1 MRTYLTLSTCLHSR
15 LIIRDDSSTEYSIAD
30 LQHWAVGAAH
40 EVDVAAWASK
50 RGPDGKDHGLM
61 HHFVYQTTA
70 DVLVLLDSD
79 LVVAYDWWQTLER
92 LMALASPSCLAIA
105 SKRSEASCIN
115 NFHSDKLSRHTLR
128 HPRAPFRII
137 RCMMCFTSRSAE
149 PCMCS

>member
-61 HHFVYQTTA
+61 HHFVYQTIA

-92 LMALASPSCLAIA
+92 LMALASRTPLVGSLYRTSNVRNHHITDCGALCCSASSLVLRGLCCLV
-105 SKRSEASCIN
+105 
-115 NFHSDKLSRHTLR
+115 
-128 HPRAPFRII
+128 
-137 RCMMCFTSRSAE
+137 TSS
-149 PCMCS
+149 